1 MQEKKATLF
10 TPIENPK
17 IRILDDLKD
26 RNKDNMKTIAGEY
39 FGAKYTYAQTFKM
52 IEEYKTAFIAVDG
65 LNEHSITISA
75 PSTIASVN
83 AFYGAMDAN
92 KPVNLTG
99 PGFLH
104 AYTEKYTK
112 NLDSETVFIYD
123 GFLSDD
129 LIDKLHSAGAKNLIV
144 TSIADY
150 MSPVVKMI
158 ATQKGVIKKT
168 SFIDEYI
175 KRHKSF
181 PIGME
186 VFSVKDFADIGKR
199 AKETYDFPYEENK
212 LAARFLTGATTSQ
225 FPKCVKTSADGFTKM
240 ARIYDHAWIKELLT
254 PKTRLG
260 VFIPIFYATGAIHG
274 IYGGLINGMTLVYKP
289 KYDRF
294 MFGNDLKESKLEVAV
309 VAPSHVATLESS
321 GLKKGSLNH
330 VRCIFIGGEAV
341 APAQMGKFRKALK
354 NLGVKSIL
362 NGYGMTET
370 GSMSGISNK
379 ELEEIDDVTI
389 SPLPGIQYR
398 IVDKDTNEILSDNQ
412 RGILQVKSPCAT
424 LGYIE
429 DENNKQLFT
438 QDGWINTGDDAVRYP
453 NGHYRV
459 FGRGTDHFTN
469 RGQSFAM
476 FDIEEK
482 VLELDGVAEAEVIKF
497 DINDNEQPAIVVV
510 PKSSADLPNLLKDI
524 YSLDIAGMEYL
535 IGVRFIKN
543 FNTNPVTSKRD
554 YLSLQTE
561 LDNYYSVD
569 KNGDFFVLSIGSKK
583 ECIESNRIKA
593 EEMSNK

>member
-1 MQEKKATLF
+1 MQKKKATQF

-52 IEEYKTAFIAVDG
+52 IEEYKKAFIEVDG

-99 PGFLH
+99 PGFLR

-129 LIDKLHSAGAKNLIV
+129 LIDKLHSAGVKNLIV

-158 ATQKGVIKKT
+158 ATQKCVIKKT

-199 AKETYDFPYEENK
+199 AKETHDFPYEENK

-225 FPKCVKTSADGFTKM
+225 FPKCVKISADGFTKM
-240 ARIYDHAWIKELLT
+240 ARIYDKLWFDFEPGDIQTA
-254 PKTRLG
+254 
-260 VFIPIFYATGAIHG
+260 FIPLFYATGAIHS
-274 IYGGLINGMTLVYKP
+274 IHAAFIDGMTLVYKP

-294 MFGNDLKESKLEVAV
+294 AFGKDLLESKGKIAL
-309 VAPSHVATLESS
+309 VAPSHVATLDES
-321 GLKKGSLNH
+321 GLKDGSLSH
-330 VRCIFIGGEAV
+330 VKYIFIGGEAIS
-341 APAQMGKFRKALK
+341 PAQMKKFRQSAKR
-354 NLGVKSIL
+354 LGIQYII
-362 NGYGMTET
+362 NAYGMTET
-370 GSMSGISNK
+370 GSMSGISLK
-379 ELEEIDDVTI
+379 EHDDDSDVTVI
-389 SPLPGIQYR
+389 PVPGVEYR
-398 IVDKDTNEILSDNQ
+398 IVDPITNAILPDNV
-412 RGILQVKSPCAT
+412 RGILHVKSPCAT

-429 DENNKQLFT
+429 DEKNKQLFT
-438 QDGWINTGDDAVRYP
+438 EDGWINTGDNAIRYP

-497 DINDNEQPAIVVV
+497 DINGNEQPAIVVV
-510 PKSSADLPNLLKDI
+510 PKSSADLPNLLKEI
-524 YSLDIAGMEYL
+524 CSLDIAGMEYL

-543 FNTNPVTSKRD
+543 FNTSPVTSKRD
-554 YLSLQTE
+554 YLSLQTQ

-569 KNGDFFVLSIGSKK
+569 KNGEFFILSIGSEK

-593 EEMSNK
+593 EEMRKK